1 MLGILFTNL
10 IVIICLFKTNQTGSP
25 SLRTILLLSF
35 SDVLV
40 ALIALPTFTFG
51 TIIKTDSRMLQIA
64 SPFSN
69 TLFPYVSAYLIGLI
83 GVERFIRIEY
93 YTKHQEILTPF
104 HVFVTHIL
112 IWALAVSNATFPE
125 LQLLYKPFKYL
136 FYVMLP

>member
-10 IVIICLFKTNQTGSP
+10 IVIICLFKINQTGSP

-40 ALIALPTFTFG
+40 ALIALPTFTF
-51 TIIKTDSRMLQIA
+51 TFTDSRMLQTA

-69 TLFPYVSAYLIGLI
+69 TLFPYVSAYLIGFI

-104 HVFVTHIL
+104 RVFFHTHFDLGIGS
-112 IWALAVSNATFPE
+112 IKRNIC
-125 LQLLYKPFKYL
+125 
-136 FYVMLP
+136 